1 MLEPDQKLEI
11 YEEPGGISPD
21 LLDHPII
28 CTLLG
33 VSHDAVLIIDR
44 KMHIVAF
51 NKVASEL
58 FSFPPEDVQPRLVD
72 ITRNRD
78 IYDCVQ
84 QALAA
89 ERRFERRIILQS
101 GAKERSCDLRV
112 ESISANEDQ
121 TIVIG
126 AVATLFDITK
136 IEQLERTRR
145 EFFANLSHE
154 LRTPLTS
161 IQSYAET
168 LLSGA
173 IHDKENNVKFL
184 EIIARQ
190 AQRMQQLAKDISD
203 LAAIESGQ
211 MQIRPKNLKLAEE
224 VREVAELLK
233 DTFAQKRVTFISKVD
248 DDFLV
253 FADPKA
259 LEQILFNL
267 IQNAAHFNRLDGS
280 ITVEADVSGSYK
292 VIRVIDTG
300 IGIEPKNIPRIFER
314 LFRVDDSRSNKV
326 KGTGLGLAIVKHLVK
341 THGGSIEVESVPGR
355 GSTFSVFLPPLA
367 KI

>member
-1 MLEPDQKLEI
+1 MLEPDLQ
-11 YEEPGGISPD
+11 PSISQ
-21 LLDHPII
+21 LLHNPVIR
-28 CTLLG
+28 TLLE
-33 VSHDAVLIIDR
+33 VSHDAVIIVDR
-44 KMHIVAF
+44 DMRV
-51 NKVASEL
+51 VASNRVAREL
-58 FSFPPEDVQPRLVD
+58 FSFPSEDSQPRLVD

-89 ERRFERRIILQS
+89 ERHFERRIILHS
-101 GAKERSCDLRV
+101 GSKERSCDLRV
-112 ESISANEDQ
+112 RSIIAGEVQ
-121 TIVIG
+121 PVG

-136 IEQLERTRR
+136 LEQLERTRR

-168 LLSGA
+168 LLNGA
-173 IHDKENNVKFL
+173 IHDDENNVKFL

-190 AQRMQQLAKDISD
+190 AQRMQQLATDISD

-211 MQIRPKNLKLAEE
+211 MQLRPKNLKLAEE
-224 VREVAELLK
+224 VREVADLLK
-233 DTFAQKRVTFISKVD
+233 DTFTQKQVTFASKVD
-248 DDFLV
+248 EDFLV

-267 IQNAAHFNRLDGS
+267 IQNAAHFNKPGGS
-280 ITVEADVSGSYK
+280 VTVEASVSGSYK

-300 IGIEPKNIPRIFER
+300 IGIEPKNIHRIFER

-341 THGGSIEVESVPGR
+341 THGGSIEVESVPGK
-355 GSTFSVFLPPLA
+355 GSAFSVFLPPLA

>member
-1 MLEPDQKLEI
+1 MLEPDLQ
-11 YEEPGGISPD
+11 PSISQ
-21 LLDHPII
+21 LLHNPVIR
-28 CTLLG
+28 TLLE
-33 VSHDAVLIIDR
+33 VSHDAVIIVDR
-44 KMHIVAF
+44 DMRV
-51 NKVASEL
+51 VASNRVAREL
-58 FSFPPEDVQPRLVD
+58 FSFPSEDSQPRLVD

-89 ERRFERRIILQS
+89 ERHFERRIILHS
-101 GAKERSCDLRV
+101 GSKERSCDLRV
-112 ESISANEDQ
+112 RSIIAVEVQ
-121 TIVIG
+121 PVG

-136 IEQLERTRR
+136 LEQLERTRR

-168 LLSGA
+168 LLNGA
-173 IHDKENNVKFL
+173 IHDDENNVKFL

-190 AQRMQQLAKDISD
+190 AQRMQQLATDISD

-211 MQIRPKNLKLAEE
+211 MQLRPKNLKLAEE
-224 VREVAELLK
+224 VREVADLLK
-233 DTFAQKRVTFISKVD
+233 DTFTQKQVTFASKVD
-248 DDFLV
+248 EDFLV

-267 IQNAAHFNRLDGS
+267 IQNAAHFNKPGGS
-280 ITVEADVSGSYK
+280 VTVEAGVSGSYK

-300 IGIEPKNIPRIFER
+300 IGIEPKNIHRIFER

-341 THGGSIEVESVPGR
+341 THGGSIEVESVPGK
-355 GSTFSVFLPPLA
+355 GSAFSVFLPPLA

>member
-1 MLEPDQKLEI
+1 MLEPSLQ
-11 YEEPGGISPD
+11 PSISQMLHNPV
-21 LLDHPII
+21 I
-28 CTLLG
+28 CTLLE
-33 VSHDAVLIIDR
+33 VSHDAVIIADR
-44 KMHIVAF
+44 DMRILASNRVAR
-51 NKVASEL
+51 EL
-58 FSFPPEDVQPRLVD
+58 FSFPSEDSQPRLVD

-78 IYDCVQ
+78 IYDCIQ

-89 ERRFERRIILQS
+89 ERHFERRIILHS
-101 GAKERSCDLRV
+101 GSKERSCDLRV
-112 ESISANEDQ
+112 RSIIAVEAQ
-121 TIVIG
+121 PIVVG

-136 IEQLERTRR
+136 LEQLERTRR

-168 LLSGA
+168 LLNGA
-173 IHDKENNVKFL
+173 IHDDENNIKFL

-190 AQRMQQLAKDISD
+190 AQRMQQLATDISD

-233 DTFAQKRVTFISKVD
+233 DTFAQKKVTFVSKVD
-248 DDFLV
+248 EDFLV

-267 IQNAAHFNRLDGS
+267 IQNAAHFNKPGGN
-280 ITVEADVSGSYK
+280 IKVEASVSGSYK

-300 IGIEPKNIPRIFER
+300 IGIEPKNINRIFER

-341 THGGSIEVESVPGR
+341 THGGSIEVESVPGK

>member
-1 MLEPDQKLEI
+1 MLEPNQSLTETLSPEI
-11 YEEPGGISPD
+11 
-21 LLDHPII
+21 LDNPVIR
-28 CTLLG
+28 TLLG
-33 VSHDAVLIIDR
+33 VSHDAVIIVDQDMR
-44 KMHIVAF
+44 VVAF
-51 NKVASEL
+51 NRVAREL
-58 FSFPPEDVQPRLVD
+58 FSFPSEGDQPRLVD

-78 IYDCVQ
+78 IYDCIQ

-89 ERRFERRIILQS
+89 ERHFERRIILHLGS
-101 GAKERSCDLRV
+101 KERSCDLRV
-112 ESISANEDQ
+112 ESIINPQ
-121 TIVIG
+121 TEPKVIG

-136 IEQLERTRR
+136 LEQLERTRR

-168 LLSGA
+168 LLNGA
-173 IHDKENNVKFL
+173 IDDKENNVKFL

-224 VREVAELLK
+224 VKEVAELLK
-233 DTFAQKRVTFISKVD
+233 DTFTQKRVTFISKVD
-248 DDFLV
+248 EDFLV

-267 IQNAAHFNRLDGS
+267 IQNAANFNKPDGS
-280 ITVEADVSGSYK
+280 VTVEAGVSGSYK

-300 IGIEPKNIPRIFER
+300 IGIEPKNIHRIFER